1 MTWLAWTTFAVA
13 LALALVRVPAALRGE
28 NRLMLGLFALFA
40 CAILLSIG
48 GPYVAI
54 DGLLGGINLTNL
66 LLRFIVYGV
75 CLLLAV
81 RISRAFA
88 ARGAEDALLG
98 PWGLAALAAV
108 AAGTVL
114 SFLLM
119 DRAPSSV
126 GLTALDQ
133 DPWFDTYAALGRLY
147 PTFTGVVLLPSLF
160 RSASGG
166 VRGALRAAA
175 ALLATAYILLACT
188 NTFIIMPPT
197 WGAVMQAMNYGT
209 LLLLFSGLAVIW
221 LAALVG
227 RRAARSAGA

>member
-13 LALALVRVPAALRGE
+13 LVLALVRVPAALRGE

-40 CAILLSIG
+40 AAILLSIG

-54 DGLLGGINLTNL
+54 DSLLGGINLANL
-66 LLRFIVYGV
+66 LLRFIIYGV

-81 RISRAFA
+81 RVSRAFA
-88 ARGAEDALLG
+88 ARGAEGVLLG
-98 PWGLAALAAV
+98 PWGLAALAVV

-119 DRAPSSV
+119 NQMPSSV
-126 GLTALDQ
+126 GLSALDN
-133 DPWFDTYAALGRLY
+133 DPWFDVYAGLGRIY

-160 RSASGG
+160 RSARGG
-166 VRGALRAAA
+166 VRGPLRAAA
-175 ALLATAYILLACT
+175 GLLGTAYVLLACT
-188 NTFIIMPPT
+188 NTFVLMPT
-197 WGAVMQAMNYGT
+197 GWTGVMQVMNYGT

-221 LAALVG
+221 IAAVRG
-227 RRAARSAGA
+227 RRRARTAPA

>member
-13 LALALVRVPAALRGE
+13 LVLALVRVPAALRGE
-28 NRLMLGLFALFA
+28 NRLMLGLFTLFA

-54 DGLLGGINLTNL
+54 DGLLGGINLANL
-66 LLRFIVYGV
+66 LLRFLIYGV

-119 DRAPSSV
+119 DQTSSSV
-126 GLTALDQ
+126 GLAALND
-133 DPWFDTYAALGRLY
+133 DPWFDLYAALGRVY
-147 PTFTGVVLLPSLF
+147 PTFTGVVLLPALC
-160 RSASGG
+160 RSAAGR
-166 VRGALRAAA
+166 VRGPLRAAA
-175 ALLATAYILLACT
+175 ALLAIAYVLLACT
-188 NTFIIMPPT
+188 NTFILMPPT
-197 WGAVMQAMNYGT
+197 WGGVMQAMNYGT

-221 LAALVG
+221 LAAVVG
-227 RRAARSAGA
+227 RRRAARSTV

>member
-13 LALALVRVPAALRGE
+13 LVLALVRVPAALRGE
-28 NRLMLGLFALFA
+28 NRLMLGLFTLFA
-40 CAILLSIG
+40 CVILLSIG

-54 DGLLGGINLTNL
+54 DSLLGGINLANL
-66 LLRFIVYGV
+66 LLRFLVYGV

-81 RISRAFA
+81 RIARAFA

-98 PWGLAALAAV
+98 PWGLSALALV
-108 AAGTVL
+108 GAGTVL

-119 DRAPSSV
+119 EQAPSSV
-126 GLTALDQ
+126 GLAALDH
-133 DPWFDTYAALGRLY
+133 DPWFDLYGTLGRLY

-160 RSASGG
+160 RSARGA
-166 VRGALRAAA
+166 VRGPLRAAA

-188 NTFIIMPPT
+188 NTFILMPPS
-197 WGAVMQAMNYGT
+197 WGGLMQVMNYGT

-221 LAALVG
+221 LAAVLG
-227 RRAARSAGA
+227 RRRAARSAA